1 MLWNKNAGCAMA
13 TAARLRSSRTRF
25 NCRVMLT
32 SGLAHDG
39 LKTSVYDTDL
49 SECSLEDYTI
59 VCHVM
64 TGVSGLTADAAPKK
78 LGNERDVPTA

>member
-1 MLWNKNAGCAMA
+1 MA

-32 SGLAHDG
+32 SGLAHGG
-39 LKTSVYDTDL
+39 LKTSVYGTDL
-49 SECSLEDYTI
+49 LEYSLEDNTV

-64 TGVSGLTADAAPKK
+64 VKRRRVIP
-78 LGNERDVPTA
+78 V